1 MEDDLELEEEQL
13 VLTSKLFTRPANIK
27 FEHDDERDLDDDLP
41 SKDDTNLL
49 ELCKLL

>member
-13 VLTSKLFTRPANIK
+13 VLTSKLFTRPANVK
-27 FEHDDERDLDDDLP
+27 FEHDRDGDEDLP
-41 SKDDTNLL
+41 YKEDTNLL